1 MNLEIG
7 VAWALGIVLATVR
20 SGAFVIAGGLIPRSI
35 PKTIRASPAIAFG
48 VLVAHPISSTSDAGA
63 LVVLA
68 AMNGLIGIGLGW
80 LLGLAVT
87 PFQVAG
93 SLLDMGS
100 GLTAGA
106 LFDKESHT
114 SPGPVS
120 KITNLAGLTLII
132 AVGGLGLSARVLDAS
147 VHAVALDGKLNGFAV
162 LGPVATLAVSR
173 AMRAGIELALPI
185 TSVLFLAEVG
195 FGLLS
200 RLAPQ
205 INAFLVGLPL
215 KLLTLL
221 LLLGSFV
228 VVFPATADR
237 TIADALA
244 MIRTALRTFGG

>member
-1 MNLEIG
+1 
-7 VAWALGIVLATVR
+7 
-20 SGAFVIAGGLIPRSI
+20 
-35 PKTIRASPAIAFG
+35 
-48 VLVAHPISSTSDAGA
+48 
-63 LVVLA
+63 
-68 AMNGLIGIGLGW
+68 
-80 LLGLAVT
+80 
-87 PFQVAG
+87 
-93 SLLDMGS
+93 
-100 GLTAGA
+100 
-106 LFDKESHT
+106 
-114 SPGPVS
+114 
-120 KITNLAGLTLII
+120 
-132 AVGGLGLSARVLDAS
+132 LSARVLDAS

-162 LGPVATLAVSR
+162 LGPVATQAVSR

-237 TIADALA
+237 TVADALA